1 MPPRWSWEAQKCR
14 RTWGVTTSGQSG
26 RCEVAALAR
35 AARKGL
41 VTDPGRR
48 RIAVLPLGW
57 QQRDAGPSVVV
68 TEVTPHVLDEP
79 PQRLARIVDQRDHP
93 FPGPGTT
100 SALAMTDVQL
110 AESAQVPLDVG
121 QVEFAHLVDPQPD
134 LGHQPAGGV
143 VAGGRR
149 ELPAGR
155 QLFAPPGEQVV
166 HLAGG
171 GRDPQLGLLPAAGP
185 VDLVDRTLNDPAGHL
200 VDLDLVPQLLEQEV
214 GLQRCARDSRVPL
227 AAARSTSPKYRSA
240 SGDSISHNGR
250 PSQARTCSR
259 CITSEA
265 IVPSASPAA
274 ARASTNPAST
284 SVSSATRSAAV
295 TGARA
300 TRRSRTAASPTLGP
314 LAFTESADRTDWT
327 IDLQK

>member
-155 QLFAPPGEQVV
+155 QLFAPPANRWSTWPAVGGIRS
-166 HLAGG
+166 LACCRPR
-171 GRDPQLGLLPAAGP
+171 GRLISSIGHSTTRP
-185 VDLVDRTLNDPAGHL
+185 VIWWISTLCRSSRNRKWVFSA
-200 VDLDLVPQLLEQEV
+200 
-214 GLQRCARDSRVPL
+214 CARDSRVPL

-259 CITSEA
+259 CITSA
-265 IVPSASPAA
+265 ATVPSASPAA

-314 LAFTESADRTDWT
+314 LAFTESADRTD
-327 IDLQK
+327 

>member
-26 RCEVAALAR
+26 RCVVAALAR

-48 RIAVLPLGW
+48 RVAVLPLGW

-68 TEVTPHVLDEP
+68 TEVTPPVLDEP
-79 PQRLARIVDQRDHP
+79 PQRLAPVVDQRDHP
-93 FPGPGTT
+93 FPAPGTT

-171 GRDPQLGLLPAAGP
+171 GRDPQLGLVVLADVSLSVRNTA
-185 VDLVDRTLNDPAGHL
+185 RFTLHL
-200 VDLDLVPQLLEQEV
+200 VH
-214 GLQRCARDSRVPL
+214 GLQSLFSRV
-227 AAARSTSPKYRSA
+227 
-240 SGDSISHNGR
+240 
-250 PSQARTCSR
+250 RTFVFVADL
-259 CITSEA
+259 TE
-265 IVPSASPAA
+265 
-274 ARASTNPAST
+274 
-284 SVSSATRSAAV
+284 V
-295 TGARA
+295 TEC
-300 TRRSRTAASPTLGP
+300 
-314 LAFTESADRTDWT
+314 FTEHPIEDALGLVFGGALFDVDG
-327 IDLQK
+327 